1 MEYLAELY
9 VVLTSVVTIASVICN
24 YTSTPKD
31 DAIVAKAYKL
41 METFAF
47 LGGKAKQ
54 QGCAAV
60 EALSTIGSLW
70 PIFISFITL
79 VIVLAKLHADQET
92 LKEKVKVLF
101 DLWNSNK

>member
-1 MEYLAELY
+1 MEHLSELY
-9 VVLTSVVTIASVICN
+9 VVLTSLVTIASVICN

-54 QGCAAV
+54 
-60 EALSTIGSLW
+60 
-70 PIFISFITL
+70 
-79 VIVLAKLHADQET
+79 
-92 LKEKVKVLF
+92 
-101 DLWNSNK
+101 